1 MFGSSLALDVG
12 QRPRT
17 WDRRQT
23 FAAWRFVLVVGL
35 QVKSIK
41 LEVSILAQVDSYDDT
56 KINSI
61 N

>member
-1 MFGSSLALDVG
+1 MFGSSLAVDVEL
-12 QRPRT
+12 RPRT

-41 LEVSILAQVDSYDDT
+41 LEVLIPVQVDSHDDT
-56 KINSI
+56 KTNSV